1 MTTHDHNLLC
11 RTVAAVAL
19 VAVLGAPARAEVLVE
34 NDDLVEEVVV
44 QPVFVMADENFEQWI
59 FREFQNAAGAR
70 GRLDS
75 LLTLN
80 IETVAG
86 ACGLSEAQRQKLWL
100 AGRGDIK
107 RFFDSVDELRR
118 KFQSVKTDQNR
129 LQELFRD
136 VQPFHAT
143 IAAGPF
149 GETSIFFKAL
159 KNTLTSEQ
167 SALYEEAARQR
178 RAFLYRARIEEL
190 VVKLDEALTFRAS
203 QRRQLGKVLLEETRP
218 PVQFGVYDDYVM
230 LWQAAKIPE
239 EKLKPV
245 FDDRQWRTLTRH
257 FEKVR
262 GLEPF
267 LKSNGL
273 LPDGAPGAAAAGP
286 GAMPLLP
293 PLPAMRVRKAVAAP
307 AAPAGF

>member
-1 MTTHDHNLLC
+1 MAIL
-11 RTVAAVAL
+11 A
-19 VAVLGAPARAEVLVE
+19 APARAQVL
-34 NDDLVEEVVV
+34 NDNEDLVDEVVV

-80 IETVAG
+80 IESVAQV
-86 ACGLSEAQRQKLWL
+86 CGLTESQRQKLWL

-107 RFFDSVDELRR
+107 RFFERVDELRR
-118 KFQSVKTDQNR
+118 KFQLVKTDQNR
-129 LQELFRD
+129 IQELFRD
-136 VQPFHAT
+136 VQPLHAT
-143 IAAGPF
+143 FTAGPF

-167 SALYEEAARQR
+167 GSLYEEAARER
-178 RAFLYRARIEEL
+178 RQFLYRARVEEL
-190 VVKLDEALTFRAS
+190 VVKLDEALTLRAA
-203 QRRQLGKVLLEETRP
+203 QRRQLEKTLLEETVP
-218 PVQFGVYDDYVM
+218 PAQFGVYDDYVM
-230 LWQAAKIPE
+230 LWQAARIPE
-239 EKLKPV
+239 DKLKPV
-245 FDDRQWRTLTRH
+245 FDGPQWRTLNRH

-267 LKSNGL
+267 LKGNGL
-273 LPDGAPGAAAAGP
+273 IPDSAPGAAAAAP

-293 PLPAMRVRKAVAAP
+293 PMPAVRMKKAA